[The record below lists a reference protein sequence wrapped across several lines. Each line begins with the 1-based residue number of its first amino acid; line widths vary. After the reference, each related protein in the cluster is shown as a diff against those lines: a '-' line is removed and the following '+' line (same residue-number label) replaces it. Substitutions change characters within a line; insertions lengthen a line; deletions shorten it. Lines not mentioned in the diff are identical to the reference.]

1 MCAKVV
7 IIIQTTYILC
17 KNEPNMN
24 QRCPMFKLQI
34 IVPLQ
39 KINTN
44 NDGRTKENHYLC
56 PVDWEKSFRQEH

>member
-1 MCAKVV
+1 
-7 IIIQTTYILC
+7 
-17 KNEPNMN
+17 MN